1 MNKKFKHIWE
11 IVRKNWKRANAQDLV
26 EYALLLLLVAL
37 AIGATVKSFG
47 TRVSTTFLGA
57 AMSVAEM
64 NFPANASS
72 SAVVGTGLSGTAA
85 VDNQAANVN
94 GTSALNDAGR
104 AFASLFSS
112 AAAFNDYTAAAVAAG
127 NAAGLDAR
135 AALDAAAGNSAAA
148 AADTA
153 AANADAA
160 LAAQDAADATG
171 KVATSNTGLISGL
184 VNTGIL

>member
-64 NFPANASS
+64 NFPANASN
-72 SAVVGTGLSGTAA
+72 SAVVGTGLSNTAA
-85 VDNQAANVN
+85 VDNQASNVN
-94 GTSALNDAGR
+94 GANALNDVGR
-104 AFASLFSS
+104 AFASFFNT
-112 AAAFNDYTAAAVAAG
+112 AAFNDYSAAAVAAG

-135 AALDAAAGNSAAA
+135 AAVEAAAGNSAAA

-160 LAAQDAADATG
+160 LAAQDTADATG
-171 KVATSNTGLISGL
+171 KVATSTTGLISGL